1 MQRIL
6 PGRKTSK
13 NGQVVL
19 IVLLIMSVILVVG
32 LSIASRSVTDIKIS
46 QQSQEAA
53 RALWVAQ
60 AGLEEAIKLNQSI
73 GAGEKQPLGGVE
85 YSVTKRGIGG
95 SDEFVFPESVAADE
109 AVTLWLINH
118 NDDGTIGSGGYTG
131 NTLKFFW
138 GKEDPPPLS
147 DTTPALE
154 ATLIYKD
161 SADKG
166 QAKRYVFDPYSDR
179 NPATSFSNPPNNN
192 CSAGGQNFAFCSN
205 ATNLNLSGG
214 ATPYF
219 VRIKLLFNTDSAQP
233 VGVRAEGGKS
243 LPGQGNCYES
253 SATVAESGVTRKLRQ
268 CQLWGTSPSIFDN
281 VLFSGTNLPSD

>member
-6 PGRKTSK
+6 PERKTSK

-85 YSVTKRGIGG
+85 YSVSKVGIGG
-95 SDEFVFPESVAADE
+95 ANEFVFPGNFGPDE
-109 AVTLWLINH
+109 PAVLWLVEH
-118 NDDGTIGSGGYTG
+118 NASTKEIDDSVYYTG
-131 NTLKFFW
+131 SKLTFYW
-138 GKEDPPPLS
+138 GDKSACDANS
-147 DTTPALE
+147 PALE
-154 ATLIYKD
+154 ATLVYKD
-161 SADKG
+161 SGNKF
-166 QAKRYVFDPYSDR
+166 QNKRYVYDHCSSGRTQNFSDS
-179 NPATSFSNPPNNN
+179 NIDCSF
-192 CSAGGQNFAFCSN
+192 GGKNFAFCSS
-205 ATNLNLSGG
+205 AETLNLPVGSK
-214 ATPYF
+214 PYL
-219 VRIKLLFNTDSAQP
+219 VRLKLLFNNTPQP
-233 VGVRAEGGKS
+233 VGVGGDANF
-243 LPGQGNCYES
+243 PGQGDCYES

-268 CQLWGTSPSIFDN
+268 CQLWGTTPSIFDN
-281 VLFSGTNLPSD
+281 VLFSGNSLPTD